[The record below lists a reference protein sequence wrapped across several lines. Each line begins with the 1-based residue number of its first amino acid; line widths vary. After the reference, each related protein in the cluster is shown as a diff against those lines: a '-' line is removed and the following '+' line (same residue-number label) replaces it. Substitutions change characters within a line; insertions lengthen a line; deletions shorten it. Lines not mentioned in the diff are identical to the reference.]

1 MLPASEKRRHHE
13 EERILLGAHFSIVG
27 GLHEALLTAQ
37 EYGCTALQIFTKNA
51 STWKERRLSTREIER
66 FRAARNNSVVRY
78 ICTHA
83 AYLINLASPDR
94 RKYERSIMA
103 LEQELIRSSQLGI
116 PHVIMHPG
124 AHMGMGEEKGLRR
137 IAEGINTVFDH
148 VHAATCG
155 VLLETTAGQGS
166 NLGYT
171 FEQLAVL
178 ADTVDAK
185 TRIGFCFDTCHVFAA
200 GYDLRTRRAYG
211 QTMKAFDTIL
221 GLERLHVI
229 HLNDAKKGLG
239 SRTDRH
245 AHIGEGDMGVDTF
258 RFIMN
263 DSRLKAIPKILE
275 TPKETGPADHDRLN
289 LERLRSLIQH

>member
-1 MLPASEKRRHHE
+1 MSPPPEKRRHHE
-13 EERILLGAHFSIVG
+13 EGILLGAHFSIAG
-27 GLHEALLTAQ
+27 GLHKALLTAQ
-37 EYGCTALQIFTKNA
+37 AYGCTALQIFTKNA
-51 STWKERRLSTREIER
+51 STWKERRLSTREIEQFQATR
-66 FRAARNNSVVRY
+66 KQSEVRS
-78 ICTHA
+78 ICAHA

-94 RKYERSIMA
+94 CKYEKSIMA

-116 PHVIMHPG
+116 PHVIIHPG
-124 AHMGMGEEKGLRR
+124 AHMGIGEEKGLRR

-148 VHAATCG
+148 VPETTCR

-171 FEQLAVL
+171 FEHLAGI
-178 ADTVDAK
+178 ADRVDAK
-185 TRIGFCFDTCHVFAA
+185 NRIGFCFDTCHVFAA
-200 GYDLRTRRAYG
+200 GYDLRTKMAYG
-211 QTMKAFDTIL
+211 QTMKAFDTTL

-245 AHIGEGDMGVDTF
+245 AHIGEAGMGIDTF

-263 DSRLKAIPKILE
+263 DARLKAIPKILE
-275 TPKETGPADHDRLN
+275 TPKETGPVDYDRLN
-289 LERLRSLIQH
+289 LERLRNLIQH

>member
-1 MLPASEKRRHHE
+1 MSPPPEKRRHQE
-13 EERILLGAHFSIVG
+13 EGILLGAHFSIAG
-27 GLHEALLTAQ
+27 GLHKALLTAQ

-51 STWKERRLSTREIER
+51 STWKERRLLTREIEQ
-66 FRAARNNSVVRY
+66 FQAARKQSGVRS
-78 ICTHA
+78 ICAHA

-94 RKYERSIMA
+94 RKYEKSIMA

-124 AHMGMGEEKGLRR
+124 AHMGTGEEKGLGR

-148 VHAATCG
+148 VPETTCR

-171 FEQLAVL
+171 FEHLAGI
-178 ADTVDAK
+178 ADRVDAK
-185 TRIGFCFDTCHVFAA
+185 NRIGFCFDTCHVFTA
-200 GYDLRTRRAYG
+200 GYDLRTKMAYG
-211 QTMKAFDTIL
+211 QTMKAFDTTL
-221 GLERLHVI
+221 GFERLHVI

-245 AHIGEGDMGVDTF
+245 AHIGEGGMGIETF

-275 TPKETGPADHDRLN
+275 TPKETGPVDYDRLN